1 MIDVIDLKNKD
12 DKDNKDSSEMIKKYL
27 EEGGNVTQCK
37 PFSPSS
43 KSNAIRTKGTKK
55 RDEMSKKYR
64 KSSMY

>member
-12 DKDNKDSSEMIKKYL
+12 DKDSSEMIKKYL

-43 KSNAIRTKGTKK
+43 KSNAIRTKGAKK